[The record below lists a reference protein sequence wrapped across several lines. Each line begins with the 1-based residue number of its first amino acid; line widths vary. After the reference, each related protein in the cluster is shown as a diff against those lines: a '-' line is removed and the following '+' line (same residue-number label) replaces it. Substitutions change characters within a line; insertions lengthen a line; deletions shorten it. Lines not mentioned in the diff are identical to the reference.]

1 MQQATPG
8 EKIACMIFDIV
19 TIFPDLL
26 ESPLQ
31 EGIIRRA
38 RINGQ
43 ISTNIIDLRVF
54 ADGPHAMTDDRP
66 FGGGEGMVMKP
77 EPLAAAVKSRKKDDQ
92 RSRVILLSPQGRRYN
107 QTVAEEL
114 ALDKHLILVCGRYEG
129 VDERFRSCYV
139 DDEISIG
146 DFILTGGELAAMVL
160 VDSITRLLPG
170 VLGCADSAA
179 KDTFSRNLL
188 KHPQYTRPRVFKEL
202 SVPEELLSG
211 NHEKIEIYRFIASV
225 KRTLER
231 RPDLLQKE
239 IFTAAEEMLLKKH
252 NLFEAVK
259 NYYREQKETTGK

>member
-1 MQQATPG
+1 
-8 EKIACMIFDIV
+8 MIFDIL

-26 ESPLQ
+26 ESPLK

-38 RINGQ
+38 RLNGQ
-43 ISTNIIDLRVF
+43 IDTNIIDLRIF

-77 EPLAAAVKSRKKDDQ
+77 EPLAAAVESRKIAGQ
-92 RSRVILLSPQGRRYN
+92 RSRVVLLSPQGRSYD
-107 QTVAEEL
+107 QTVAMEL
-114 ALDKHLILVCGRYEG
+114 STEKQLILVCGRYEG

-160 VDSITRLLPG
+160 IDSITRLLPG

-188 KHPQYTRPRVFKEL
+188 KHPQYTRPRVFNEQP
-202 SVPEELLSG
+202 VPEELLSG
-211 NHEKIEIYRFIASV
+211 NHEKIEAYRFIASV

-231 RPDLLQKE
+231 RPDLIRNEK
-239 IFTAAEEMLLKKH
+239 FTAAEVLLLQKH
-252 NLFEAVK
+252 DLWAVVEK
-259 NYYREQKETTGK
+259 IKFGRG

>member
-1 MQQATPG
+1 MKQATLG
-8 EKIACMIFDIV
+8 ERIPYMIFDIV

-38 RINGQ
+38 LLNGL

-77 EPLAAAVKSRKKDDQ
+77 EPLAAAVESRKKDG
-92 RSRVILLSPQGRRYN
+92 SRVILLSPQGHRYN

-114 ALDKHLILVCGRYEG
+114 ALEKHLILVCGRYEG

-211 NHEKIEIYRFIASV
+211 NHERIEVYRFIASV
-225 KRTLER
+225 QRTLER
-231 RPDLLQKE
+231 RPDLLQRE
-239 IFTAAEEMLLKKH
+239 IFTAGEERLLKKH
-252 NLFEAVK
+252 NLFEAV
-259 NYYREQKETTGK
+259 NNCYREEKEVSGK